1 LTTLGEKRE
10 KVAVYAWKFGVDGRR
25 NGNEGV
31 WKREWSNTT
40 PGCVE
45 GGAEGAQL

>member
-25 NGNEGV
+25 NGKRRCMEEGV
-31 WKREWSNTT
+31 
-40 PGCVE
+40 VE
-45 GGAEGAQL
+45 YDARMC